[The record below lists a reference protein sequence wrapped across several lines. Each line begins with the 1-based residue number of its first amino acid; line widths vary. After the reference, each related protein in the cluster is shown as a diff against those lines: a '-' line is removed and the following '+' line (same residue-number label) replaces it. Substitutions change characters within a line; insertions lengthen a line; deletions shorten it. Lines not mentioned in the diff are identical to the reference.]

1 MKDFVPSG
9 EPVGSQWNLFQTN
22 ALHRDGKSNDGVNC
36 SENPRKPVKNGLF
49 KGLQWDH
56 WKEFLLS
63 RNWPTIVNLN
73 CPEALK
79 VITTPPALPE
89 ALILLLK
96 EVSRSFY
103 LTLRVLPRAIR
114 PQISLAYLLA
124 RATDTI
130 ADTEIVPIAQRLEAL
145 QFLRDRILAKSGRPL
160 NFALLAQHQSSRG
173 ERELLERCNEAIAL
187 LGSLSVADQA
197 SIREVL
203 EMITSGQELDIKR
216 FSTANA
222 NQIFALATDQEL
234 DDYTYRVA

>member
-89 ALILLLK
+89 ALNILLK

-114 PQISLAYLLA
+114 PQIGLAYLLA

-130 ADTEIVPIAQRLEAL
+130 ADTPLLAPEDRLAAL
-145 QFLRDRILAKSGRPL
+145 RLLRERILGSHTRPL
-160 NFALLAQHQSSRG
+160 DFGALAREQGSAG
-173 ERELLERCNEAIAL
+173 ERAI
-187 LGSLSVADQA
+187 
-197 SIREVL
+197 
-203 EMITSGQELDIKR
+203 
-216 FSTANA
+216 
-222 NQIFALATDQEL
+222 LA
-234 DDYTYRVA
+234 RV